1 VLKLPAAFVYFWRSS
16 VIYIHK
22 FRDFFMQTFIQ
33 WLLGSIA
40 AVLLAGFLSD
50 SAPVWAF
57 PQDELTIALFIG
69 AVTATLLLAPLANA
83 IPNLLSSISFGS
95 SNSGQQAGSVKWF
108 NPNKGFGFITCDNGD
123 DVFVHQRSLD
133 GNRRKLAPGQRVTF
147 SLEEN
152 EKGLYA
158 DAVVVED

>member
-1 VLKLPAAFVYFWRSS
+1 
-16 VIYIHK
+16 
-22 FRDFFMQTFIQ
+22 MQTFIH

-40 AVLLAGFLSD
+40 AVLLAGFLSNS
-50 SAPVWAF
+50 SAIWAF
-57 PQDELTIALFIG
+57 PQDIKTLGLFIG
-69 AVTATLLLAPLANA
+69 AVTATLILAPVATSIL
-83 IPNLLSSISFGS
+83 NLLSSISLGS
-95 SNSGQQAGSVKWF
+95 GNSDQQTGSVKWF

-133 GNRRKLAPGQRVTF
+133 GNRRKLAPGQRVSF
-147 SLEEN
+147 SLQEN

>member
-1 VLKLPAAFVYFWRSS
+1 
-16 VIYIHK
+16 
-22 FRDFFMQTFIQ
+22 MQIFIQ

-40 AVLLAGFLSD
+40 AVLLAGFLLTD
-50 SAPVWAF
+50 SAAVWAF
-57 PQDELTIALFIG
+57 PQDLLTIALFIG

-83 IPNLLSSISFGS
+83 IPNLLSSISFSS
-95 SNSGQQAGSVKWF
+95 SNSGQQTGSVKWF

-133 GNRRKLAPGQRVTF
+133 GNRRKLAPGQRVSF

>member
-1 VLKLPAAFVYFWRSS
+1 
-16 VIYIHK
+16 
-22 FRDFFMQTFIQ
+22 MQTFIQ
-33 WLLGSIA
+33 WLLGSIT

-50 SAPVWAF
+50 SASVWAF
-57 PQDELTIALFIG
+57 PQDLLTMALFIG
-69 AVTATLLLAPLANA
+69 AVTATLIIAPLADT
-83 IPNLLSSISFGS
+83 ILDLVSSISFGS
-95 SNSGQQAGSVKWF
+95 SSSGQQTGSVKWF

-133 GNRRKLAPGQRVTF
+133 GNRRKLAPGQRVSF

-158 DAVVVED
+158 DAVAVEDS

>member
-1 VLKLPAAFVYFWRSS
+1 
-16 VIYIHK
+16 
-22 FRDFFMQTFIQ
+22 MQTFIQ

>member
-1 VLKLPAAFVYFWRSS
+1 
-16 VIYIHK
+16 
-22 FRDFFMQTFIQ
+22 MQTFIQ

-95 SNSGQQAGSVKWF
+95 SNSGQQTGSVKWF

>member
-1 VLKLPAAFVYFWRSS
+1 
-16 VIYIHK
+16 
-22 FRDFFMQTFIQ
+22 MQTFIQ
-33 WLLGSIA
+33 WLLGSIT
-40 AVLLAGFLSD
+40 AVLLAGFLAD
-50 SAPVWAF
+50 SAAIWAF
-57 PQDELTIALFIG
+57 PQAELTIALFIG
-69 AVTATLLLAPLANA
+69 AVTATLIIATIADA
-83 IPNLLSSISFGS
+83 ILNLLSSISFGS
-95 SNSGQQAGSVKWF
+95 SSSGQQTGSVKWF

-133 GNRRKLAPGQRVTF
+133 GNRRKLAPGQRVSF

>member
-1 VLKLPAAFVYFWRSS
+1 
-16 VIYIHK
+16 
-22 FRDFFMQTFIQ
+22 MQTFIQ

-57 PQDELTIALFIG
+57 PQEELTIALFIG

>member
-1 VLKLPAAFVYFWRSS
+1 
-16 VIYIHK
+16 
-22 FRDFFMQTFIQ
+22 MQTFIQ

-57 PQDELTIALFIG
+57 PQEELTIALFIG
-69 AVTATLLLAPLANA
+69 AVTVTLIIAPISDA
-83 IPNLLSSISFGS
+83 ILNLLSSISFGS
-95 SNSGQQAGSVKWF
+95 SSSGQQTGSVKWF

-133 GNRRKLAPGQRVTF
+133 GNRRKLAPGQRVSF
-147 SLEEN
+147 NLEEN

-158 DAVVVED
+158 DAVVVAD

>member
-1 VLKLPAAFVYFWRSS
+1 
-16 VIYIHK
+16 
-22 FRDFFMQTFIQ
+22 MQTFIQ
-33 WLLGSIA
+33 WLLGSIT

-50 SAPVWAF
+50 SASVWVF
-57 PQDELTIALFIG
+57 PQDLLTIALFIG
-69 AVTATLLLAPLANA
+69 AVTATLIIAPLADT
-83 IPNLLSSISFGS
+83 ILDLVSSISFGS
-95 SNSGQQAGSVKWF
+95 SSSGQQTGSVKWF

-133 GNRRKLAPGQRVTF
+133 GNRRKLAPGQRVSF

-158 DAVVVED
+158 DAVVVEDS

>member
-1 VLKLPAAFVYFWRSS
+1 
-16 VIYIHK
+16 
-22 FRDFFMQTFIQ
+22 MQTFIQ

-50 SAPVWAF
+50 PAAAWAF
-57 PQDELTIALFIG
+57 PQNVKTIALFIG
-69 AVTATLLLAPLANA
+69 AATAALILAPVAAA
-83 IPNLLSSISFGS
+83 ILNMLSSISFGS
-95 SNSGQQAGSVKWF
+95 SSSGQQSGSVKWF

-133 GNRRKLAPGQRVTF
+133 GNRRKLAPGQRVSF

>member
-1 VLKLPAAFVYFWRSS
+1 LLIFGEVQP
-16 VIYIHK
+16 YIHK
-22 FRDFFMQTFIQ
+22 FRDLFMQTFIQ

-50 SAPVWAF
+50 SVAIWAF
-57 PQDELTIALFIG
+57 PQDIKTLALFIG
-69 AVTATLLLAPLANA
+69 AVSATLLLAPVAAA
-83 IPNLLSSISFGS
+83 ILNMLSSISFGS
-95 SNSGQQAGSVKWF
+95 SSSGQQTGSVKWF

-133 GNRRKLAPGQRVTF
+133 GNRRKLAPGQRVSF

>member
-1 VLKLPAAFVYFWRSS
+1 
-16 VIYIHK
+16 
-22 FRDFFMQTFIQ
+22 MQTFIQ

-40 AVLLAGFLSD
+40 AVLLAGFLLTD
-50 SAPVWAF
+50 SAAGWAF
-57 PQDELTIALFIG
+57 PQDLLTIALFIG
-69 AVTATLLLAPLANA
+69 AVTVTLIIAPIADA
-83 IPNLLSSISFGS
+83 ILNLLSSISFGS
-95 SNSGQQAGSVKWF
+95 SSSGQQTGSVKWF

-133 GNRRKLAPGQRVTF
+133 GNRRKLAPGQRVSF

>member
-1 VLKLPAAFVYFWRSS
+1 
-16 VIYIHK
+16 
-22 FRDFFMQTFIQ
+22 MQTFIQ

-57 PQDELTIALFIG
+57 PQDALTIALFIG

>member
-1 VLKLPAAFVYFWRSS
+1 
-16 VIYIHK
+16 
-22 FRDFFMQTFIQ
+22 MQTFIQ

-50 SAPVWAF
+50 SAAAWAL
-57 PQDELTIALFIG
+57 PQDALTIALFIG